1 MKSPINQLLL
11 WIGLA
16 AAVPGRAEVDFN
28 RDIRPLLSDNCYACH
43 GPDSGKRKAG
53 LRLDIHAGATADR
66 GGYAAVVPG
75 EPGKSA
81 LIQRILSKDPE
92 DMMPPLNSLKKL
104 SEAQKQRLV
113 TWVREGAGWADH
125 WVFTPLKAVAPPKVK
140 NRKWP
145 QNAIDHFILARLE
158 SEGLKPSPEADPRTL
173 FRRLNFDL
181 VGLPPAPAETEAFLA
196 DPSPD
201 AYEKTVDRLMR
212 SPRYGERMAIPWLDL
227 VRYGDTVG
235 IHGDQTQNIW
245 PYRDYV
251 IRAFNQNKPFD
262 DFTIE
267 QLAGDLL
274 PGASTDQ
281 KIASGFNRLNLTT
294 EEGGAQDKEYLA
306 KYAADRVRAVST
318 VWMGATMGCAE
329 CHDHKFDPYTAKDF
343 YRFAAFFADLQEVGA
358 YKGGNGF
365 RPPEMPLPSPQQAA
379 RLKELE
385 AAFAAAVEELNALKP
400 RITAAQV
407 EWETSMTQP
416 NPPGGEASPVPEK
429 ITKLLAANPADRS
442 QGQQQELTD
451 WFARSRPEFA
461 EVWNRHAALKL
472 ERAQLQAEIP
482 RTLVSVAVEPRVT
495 RILHRGDWMDT
506 TGEEVAPGVPH
517 FLKPIEASDRR
528 ATRLDLARWL
538 VATDN
543 PMTARVF
550 VNRLWQ
556 LYFGTGLSKVLDDL
570 GAQGEWPT
578 HPELLDFLAWEF
590 QHQGWDVKHLVRL
603 IVTSATYRQSS
614 ALRPEL
620 AARDPF
626 NRLLARQSR
635 FRLPAEMVRD
645 NALQVSGLLVT
656 DMGGPGVKPY
666 QPDGYW
672 DYLNFP
678 KRTYVADTGPNQYR
692 RGVYTHWQRLF
703 LHPML
708 KAFDAPSRE
717 ECTAERPISNTPL
730 AALAL
735 LNDPTF
741 VEAARSLAE
750 LALQQGGPDTDGRIQ
765 WMFRQV
771 LNRGARRAEQKQLR
785 HLLEADLQ
793 EFQAHPERAGKL
805 LKTGLKP
812 SASDLDLAELAAW
825 TSVGRAVLNL
835 HETIVRY

>member
-1 MKSPINQLLL
+1 MKLPINQLIL
-11 WIGLA
+11 WVGLA
-16 AAVPGRAEVDFN
+16 AALPGRAEVDFN
-28 RDIRPLLSDNCYACH
+28 RDIRPLLSDNCFACH
-43 GPDSGKRKAG
+43 GPDGGKRKAR
-53 LRLDIHAGATADR
+53 LRLDSHAGATADR

-75 EPGKSA
+75 NPGKSE
-81 LIQRILSKDPE
+81 LVRRILSQDPDE
-92 DMMPPLNSLKKL
+92 VMPPPNSLKKL
-104 SEAQKQRLV
+104 SEAQKQLLV
-113 TWVREGAGWADH
+113 AWVRGGAGWAEH
-125 WVFTPLKAVAPPKVK
+125 WVFTPLGEVPPPNVK

-145 QNAIDHFILARLE
+145 RNTIDNFILARLE
-158 SEGLKPSPEADPRTL
+158 AEGLKPSPAADPRTL
-173 FRRLNFDL
+173 FRRLYFDL
-181 VGLPPAPAETEAFLA
+181 VGLPPAPEELEAFLA

-201 AYEKTVDRLMR
+201 AYERAVDRLLS
-212 SPRYGERMAIPWLDL
+212 SPRYGERMATPWLDL

-251 IRAFNQNKPFD
+251 IKAFNQNLPFD
-262 DFTIE
+262 QFTIE

-274 PGASTDQ
+274 PGASTEQ

-318 VWMGATMGCAE
+318 VWMGATLGCAE
-329 CHDHKFDPYTAKDF
+329 CHDHKFDPYATKDF
-343 YRFAAFFADLQEVGA
+343 YRFAAFFSDLQEVGA

-379 RLKELE
+379 RLNELE
-385 AAFAAAVEELNALKP
+385 SAFAAAVNELDALKP
-400 RITAAQV
+400 RIAAAQT
-407 EWETSMTQP
+407 EWEISRTTPDPQGDEP
-416 NPPGGEASPVPEK
+416 SPVPEK
-429 ITKLLAANPADRS
+429 IAKLLAVKPADRS
-442 QGQQQELTD
+442 KAQQQELTD

-461 EVWNRHAALKL
+461 AVWGRHAALKAEL
-472 ERAQLQAEIP
+472 DQLQQEIP
-482 RTLVSVAVEPRVT
+482 RTLISVAVEPRVT
-495 RILHRGDWMDT
+495 RVLHRGDWMDT
-506 TGEEVAPGVPH
+506 TGEEVTPGVPH
-517 FLKPIEASDRR
+517 FLSQIDAAGRR

-538 VATDN
+538 VSPDN
-543 PMTARVF
+543 PMTTRVF
-550 VNRLWQ
+550 VNRLWKM
-556 LYFGTGLSKVLDDL
+556 YFGTGLSKVLDDL

-590 QHQGWDVKHLVRL
+590 QHRGWDVKHMVRL

-620 AARDPF
+620 EERDPF

-635 FRLPAEMVRD
+635 YRLPAEMVRD
-645 NALQVSGLLVT
+645 NALQVSGLLVP

-666 QPDGYW
+666 QPEGYW

-678 KRTYVADTGPNQYR
+678 KRTYVADSGRSQYR

-750 LALQQGGPDTDGRIQ
+750 LTLQQGGPETDGRIR
-765 WMFRQV
+765 WMFRQA
-771 LNRGARRAEQKQLR
+771 LNRGPRREEQNQLR
-785 HLLEADLQ
+785 RLLEADWQ
-793 EFQAHPERAGKL
+793 EFQAHPDRAGQL
-805 LKTGLKP
+805 LKTGLRP
-812 SASDLDLAELAAW
+812 FAPGLDVPELAAW